1 MQFGVMWCCFEAK
14 WSLEWFLLKIG
25 PPRKPAI
32 RGAKPS
38 ACGHTLISSAS
49 GGGALG
55 GFFCLRGA
63 VEVATAENFALGS
76 LL

>member
-14 WSLEWFLLKIG
+14 CRSLEWFLLKIG

-32 RGAKPS
+32 VRGAKPS

-49 GGGALG
+49 CSLG
-55 GFFCLRGA
+55 GCLVGRRRTRG
-63 VEVATAENFALGS
+63 VFLFEGCR
-76 LL
+76 